1 MSKATKKS
9 LLYALA
15 ALGLIALAMWLRY
28 ASRTVLHSPI
38 YGHLRSGIYI
48 FLLCAWCHSVRVRIV
63 QTQVQRYLLA
73 ISMLMV
79 LWLLLRSIKF
89 SIANTD
95 AALALVFLLCPDP
108 LYPHALGI
116 RLPVAGKAGGLSFAA
131 VDKAVVCAG
140 GAAPAAR
147 FNKRSASAGVFLSV
161 RHFVGR
167 CVPL

>member
-48 FLLCAWCHSVRVRIV
+48 FLLSAWCHSVWVRIV

-95 AALALVFLLCPDP
+95 AERWLWYFYYVPILFIPM
-108 LYPHALGI
+108 
-116 RLPVAGKAGGLSFAA
+116 
-131 VDKAVVCAG
+131 
-140 GAAPAAR
+140 
-147 FNKRSASAGVFLSV
+147 LSV
-161 RHFVGR
+161 FVSQSLGK
-167 CVPL
+167 PEDFH

>member
-1 MSKATKKS
+1 MR
-9 LLYALA
+9 LPRW
-15 ALGLIALAMWLRY
+15 GLIALAMWLRY
-28 ASRTVLHSPI
+28 ASRTVLHSPV
-38 YGHLRSGIYI
+38 YNHLRSGIYI

-95 AALALVFLLCPDP
+95 AERWLWYFYYVPDP

-116 RLPVAGKAGGLSFAA
+116 CLPVAGKAGGLSFAA
-131 VDKAVVCAG
+131 VDKTVVCAD

-167 CVPL
+167 RVPL

>member
-28 ASRTVLHSPI
+28 ASRTVLHSPV

-48 FLLCAWCHSVRVRIV
+48 FLLCAWCHSVRFRIV
-63 QTQVQRYLLA
+63 QTQVRRYLLS

-89 SIANTD
+89 SIENTD
-95 AALALVFLLCPDP
+95 AERWLWYFYYFPMLFIPMLSVFVSRS
-108 LYPHALGI
+108 LGKGEDF
-116 RLPVAGKAGGLSFAA
+116 RLP
-131 VDKAVVCAG
+131 
-140 GAAPAAR
+140 R
-147 FNKRSASAGVFLSV
+147 WT
-161 RHFVGR
+161 
-167 CVPL
+167 